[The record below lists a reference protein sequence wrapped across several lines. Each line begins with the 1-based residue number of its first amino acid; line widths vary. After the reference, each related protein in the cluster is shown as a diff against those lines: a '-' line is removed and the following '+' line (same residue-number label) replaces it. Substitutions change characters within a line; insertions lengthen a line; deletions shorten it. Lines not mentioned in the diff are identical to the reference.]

1 MSACEIRRGDV
12 GGGATVQPHTHFPLS
27 FHAGHGP
34 RRGVRWRRQ
43 AGVRPPNAPL
53 PPGGLSSARSTAG
66 PWWPAAHRHPLD
78 SQGRHRQVARAT
90 ALPLA
95 SQHLPSTHG
104 RATGTLLSVPS
115 GVGKEEASRGWWGN
129 MGHEKNEIHETKV
142 PEGAAPG
149 CSLACPPSGVK
160 EDTQTPPRAGSARGH
175 TKRKPHCP
183 RAGAGGVATWLELV
197 TPGPLTSV

>member
-53 PPGGLSSARSTAG
+53 PPRGLSSACSTAG
-66 PWWPAAHRHPLD
+66 PRWPAAHRHPLD
-78 SQGRHRQVARAT
+78 CRGRHRQVARAT

-95 SQHLPSTHG
+95 SQQLAQHPWEGCPGLCFRCRQEWG
-104 RATGTLLSVPS
+104 RR
-115 GVGKEEASRGWWGN
+115 KHREAGGGN
-129 MGHEKNEIHETKV
+129 MWHEKNEIHETNV

-149 CSLACPPSGVK
+149 CSLACSPSGVK
-160 EDTQTPPRAGSARGH
+160 EDTQTSP
-175 TKRKPHCP
+175 
-183 RAGAGGVATWLELV
+183 ELALPEV
-197 TPGPLTSV
+197 TQKKTPLP